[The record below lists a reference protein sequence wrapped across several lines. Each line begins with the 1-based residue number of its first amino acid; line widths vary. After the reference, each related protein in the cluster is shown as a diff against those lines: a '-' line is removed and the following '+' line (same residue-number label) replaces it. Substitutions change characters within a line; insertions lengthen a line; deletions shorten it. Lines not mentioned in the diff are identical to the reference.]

1 MARRGR
7 EAERRRG
14 GEANPPRRVMEEE
27 DYAEPMEMVGE
38 DPDEPLEEPP
48 PEDGA
53 RDSDADEV
61 ADEADAPV
69 PQWDN
74 PMLLDGVKILTRDAA
89 TGFDPRTT
97 DRYLTK
103 YERARVLG
111 IRAEHIALG
120 AALMVDR
127 GDLTDPMEIAEKE
140 LRARKLPL
148 FIHRKLTDQLAE
160 EWDVNELLQREKLL
174 INPLQTEVQ
183 TGALSAPRGVGV
195 PGQATEA

>member
-1 MARRGR
+1 MAD
-7 EAERRRG
+7 
-14 GEANPPRRVMEEE
+14 

-38 DPDEPLEEPP
+38 DPEEPQEEPP
-48 PEDGA
+48 DDGG

-61 ADEADAPV
+61 PDDSNAPV

-74 PMLLDGVKILTRDAA
+74 PMLLNDVTILTRDAA

-111 IRAEHIALG
+111 IRAEQIALG
-120 AALMVDR
+120 SPLMVDR

-148 FIHRKLTDQLAE
+148 LIHRKLTDQLAE

-183 TGALSAPRGVGV
+183 TGALSAPRGVGA
-195 PGQATEA
+195 PAQATEA

>member
-1 MARRGR
+1 MDD
-7 EAERRRG
+7 
-14 GEANPPRRVMEEE
+14 

-38 DPDEPLEEPP
+38 DPEEPQEEPP
-48 PEDGA
+48 PDDGA

-61 ADEADAPV
+61 PDEADAPV

-74 PMLLDGVKILTRDAA
+74 PMLLNGVKILTRDAE

-111 IRAEHIALG
+111 IRAEQIALG
-120 AALMVDR
+120 SPLMVDR

-148 FIHRKLTDQLAE
+148 LIHRKLTDQLAE
-160 EWDVNELLQREKLL
+160 EWDVNELLQREKML

-195 PGQATEA
+195 PAQATQA